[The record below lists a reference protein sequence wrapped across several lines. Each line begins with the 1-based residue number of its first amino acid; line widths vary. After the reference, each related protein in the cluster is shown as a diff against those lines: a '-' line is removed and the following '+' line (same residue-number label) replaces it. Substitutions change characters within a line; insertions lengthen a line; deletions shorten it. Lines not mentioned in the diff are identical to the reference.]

1 MYQIC
6 CLYVDSNM
14 LVSRG
19 TLVRKA
25 GGHSVSSGRQQEEPI
40 DERLKNI
47 EQKMIELIM
56 SEASLTS
63 GAEYMIVTSCMGAF
77 LLDCQAMLL

>member
-1 MYQIC
+1 
-6 CLYVDSNM
+6 M

-25 GGHSVSSGRQQEEPI
+25 GGQSVSSGRQQEEPI

-56 SEASLTS
+56 SEASL
-63 GAEYMIVTSCMGAF
+63 
-77 LLDCQAMLL
+77 DD